1 MVTKT
6 VAKTAAAPPIAFPD
20 APKREDMQNFEQL
33 FDPAQPSAVRKHLE
47 GLEALK
53 PPGQRRSVFVYCDI
67 HVRPIPTDDYTRVF
81 VPDMTVAFDV
91 DMETF
96 RRDYGF
102 AIEHQDKPPALVLE
116 VASPSTGKRDYE
128 VKRDGYESFRVPEY
142 WRTDPSGGEW
152 HDAPLAGDRLGPD
165 GRYVPIPIRRIGD
178 GILRGYSEALGLFIC
193 WEHGHLRFFDPEVG
207 YLLTYDEEHDGRLF
221 EAARA
226 DAAETARDAE
236 TVRADAAETARAEAE
251 TRARRLEARLQRLLR
266 RDDDDAE
273 DREDEG

>member
-152 HDAPLAGDRLGPD
+152 HDAPRSPEIGSDPMADTSQSPSGESATASCAG
-165 GRYVPIPIRRIGD
+165 
-178 GILRGYSEALGLFIC
+178 
-193 WEHGHLRFFDPEVG
+193 
-207 YLLTYDEEHDGRLF
+207 
-221 EAARA
+221 
-226 DAAETARDAE
+226 TA
-236 TVRADAAETARAEAE
+236 
-251 TRARRLEARLQRLLR
+251 TRWACSSAGSM
-266 RDDDDAE
+266 AT
-273 DREDEG
+273 